1 MKTKYGLVLAM
12 ILSTGMIAQ
21 PAAPAQPA
29 PAPVTTAAPGPT
41 SAPAPT
47 NAPAAKA
54 APKKS
59 TTKTAKK
66 KKAAPAKK
74 PAAVESASPAI
85 PPGPAVVRQ
94 NNVNVRGR
102 AAINSEV
109 VTHLSKGDNV
119 TVLEEITLKKPKLDE
134 PAKWARIAFPTKAHV
149 WVHGSFVD
157 ATNKTVLPAK
167 LNLRSGPGEN
177 YSVVGLLQRGE
188 TVKEVSVKN
197 EWLEIEAPANAYAF
211 VASHLLAAK
220 AVAPAPPTEVAA
232 APKPVTETAKV
243 ETPPT
248 VAPVV
253 EAPAPAPAAVTP
265 PAATEPPTVAP
276 PTVPEKEEE
285 PLPPRI
291 VEREGIVRGT
301 VSIQAP
307 SHYRL
312 VSPDNGK
319 TINYLYSPSTNLV
332 LKPYNGLR
340 IIVTGEEGLDERW
353 TNTPVITI
361 QKIHIVE

>member
-12 ILSTGMIAQ
+12 ILSTGVIAQ
-21 PAAPAQPA
+21 PAAPTQPPPAAVTTTA
-29 PAPVTTAAPGPT
+29 PAPKK
-41 SAPAPT
+41 PA
-47 NAPAAKA
+47 
-54 APKKS
+54 
-59 TTKTAKK
+59 AKK
-66 KKAAPAKK
+66 KKTTPAKK
-74 PAAVESASPAI
+74 PAAVEGSAPAI

-109 VTHLSKGDNV
+109 VAHLSKGDNV
-119 TVLEEITLKKPKLDE
+119 TVLEEITLAKPKLDE
-134 PAKWARIAFPTKAHV
+134 PAQWARIAFPTNVHV
-149 WVHGSFVD
+149 WVHSLFVD
-157 ATNKTVLPAK
+157 ATNKTVVPAK

-177 YSVVGLLQRGE
+177 YSVIGLLQRGE
-188 TVKEVSVKN
+188 TVKEVGVKN

-211 VASHLLAAK
+211 VAAHLLAAK
-220 AVAPAPPTEVAA
+220 EAAPAPPPDVVPPAFVSNPA
-232 APKPVTETAKV
+232 TETAKV
-243 ETPPT
+243 VTPPP

-253 EAPAPAPAAVTP
+253 EAPVPAPAATTP
-265 PAATEPPTVAP
+265 PPVTEPSPVAP
-276 PTVPEKEEE
+276 STVPEKSEE
-285 PLPPRI
+285 PLPARI

-319 TINYLYSPSTNLV
+319 TINYLYSPTTNLV

-340 IIVTGEEGLDERW
+340 IVVTGEEGLDERW
-353 TNTPVITI
+353 PNTPVITI
-361 QKIHIVE
+361 QKIHVED